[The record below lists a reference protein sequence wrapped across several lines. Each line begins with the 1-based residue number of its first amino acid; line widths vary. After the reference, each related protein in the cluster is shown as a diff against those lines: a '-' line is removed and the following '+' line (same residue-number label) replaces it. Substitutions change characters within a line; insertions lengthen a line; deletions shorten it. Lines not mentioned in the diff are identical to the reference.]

1 MTNIQKPIL
10 LIGNSVS
17 RETAEA
23 LRQDGRFDIIT
34 ASIGKFDSDE
44 PFVELMRGQ
53 EPDFEKNLA
62 KLQGAK
68 VYVLQSTGG
77 PVSDNAQHLML
88 MANTLKEYG
97 AAEVTAIVPF
107 AAFMRQDR
115 KFKNRFTSLAAGLFA
130 KQLKAAGI
138 DKIITLTPHSK
149 AAMQLYSN
157 VFGENFNAVNT
168 TAMIGADI
176 RARFDVAPD
185 ELAIGAPDGADKPG
199 DEGQARARDLV
210 KEVFGHF
217 SDDYMFR
224 ASKVHTGV
232 SDTKITSFDGDVAG
246 KDVVIVD
253 DMIDGGST
261 MVNAAAL
268 LKAHGAKTV
277 TAYATHAILSGNAL
291 ERLLMSKPD
300 GMTCAIDKLV
310 ITDTILGVREKLDA
324 LLAKQPNLAGRVEI
338 LTVAP
343 LILEKVA
350 ELEAARPFVPAPA
363 AKPRNNG
370 FAP

>member
-1 MTNIQKPIL
+1 MNAQKPIL

-17 RETAEA
+17 KETADA
-23 LRQDGRFDIIT
+23 LRSDNRFDVIT

-68 VYVLQSTGG
+68 VYVVQSTGG

-130 KQLKAAGI
+130 KQLKASGI

-149 AAMQLYSN
+149 AAMQLYTN
-157 VFGENFNAVNT
+157 VFGENFQAVPT
-168 TAMIGADI
+168 TAMIAADI
-176 RARFDVAPD
+176 KGRFDVAPD

-199 DEGQARARDLV
+199 DEGQLRARELV
-210 KEVFGHF
+210 KEVFGHV
-217 SDDYMFR
+217 SDDLMFR
-224 ASKVHTGV
+224 ASKIHTGV

-268 LKAHGAKTV
+268 LKAHGAKAV

-310 ITDTILGVREKLDA
+310 ITDTIPGVREKLDV
-324 LLAKQPNLAGRVEI
+324 LFAKQPNLAGRVEI
-338 LTVAP
+338 LSVAP

-350 ELEAARPFVPAPA
+350 ELEAQRAPA
-363 AKPRNNG
+363 QQQQPRPRGGNT